1 MKSDGVRSKGVD
13 GEEPAQISEDL
24 RLEAHQN
31 EDAAE
36 RRRTGRRV
44 RMEMDWRWR
53 IGEKRETRAVGF
65 GGGLTVAG
73 LGHSQCWPA
82 SGGHLPS

>member
-1 MKSDGVRSKGVD
+1 MD

-36 RRRTGRRV
+36 RRRAGRRV
-44 RMEMDWRWR
+44 RMEMDSAMEDR
-53 IGEKRETRAVGF
+53 GEERDEGQWDF
-65 GGGLTVAG
+65 GGIDCRGTR
-73 LGHSQCWPA
+73 HWPA
-82 SGGHLPS
+82 RGGHLPS